1 MWWQEGRYGV
11 GAEAETSCLI
21 HTRERKGGK
30 EKDRDRGMEKDTY
43 RNTETETGPGP

>member
-1 MWWQEGRYGV
+1 VWWQEGRYGV

-21 HTRERKGGK
+21 HKMERKGGK